1 MKELKGI
8 FFLWGEQDF
17 EVLLELVVQGTEC
30 IPVHQYM
37 VTRVKRERVLC
48 MVVVTAIFLIVVTK
62 VPYEKRVC
70 FHSQFEVTRFMR
82 VKRCGIGSRRELV
95 SLDLH

>member
-8 FFLWGEQDF
+8 FFVGEQDF

-62 VPYEKRVC
+62 VPYEKEFV
-70 FHSQFEVTRFMR
+70 FTHSLR
-82 VKRCGIGSRRELV
+82 SHAL
-95 SLDLH
+95 